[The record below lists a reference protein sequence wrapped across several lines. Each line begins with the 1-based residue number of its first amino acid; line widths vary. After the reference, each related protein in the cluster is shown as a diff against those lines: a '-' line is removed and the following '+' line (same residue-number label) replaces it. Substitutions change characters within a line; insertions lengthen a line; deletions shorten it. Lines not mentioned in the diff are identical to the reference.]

1 MRVSPSR
8 AATIVDPSSNIE
20 HCKRVSDE
28 NSKIEQLSMMDP
40 LIPGCQKALA
50 WYRQAYDFPLKIAV
64 ASALGMNT
72 REEKTG

>member
-1 MRVSPSR
+1 
-8 AATIVDPSSNIE
+8 
-20 HCKRVSDE
+20 
-28 NSKIEQLSMMDP
+28 MMDP